1 VLARISPDR
10 LADILDVAEDGI
22 VTVDACHEIVL
33 FNRGAAKI
41 FGYEPAEVLG
51 RPLDLLLPQRYRP
64 DHARQVSEFARGPVA
79 SRPMG
84 ERRTIFGRRKDG
96 TEFPVEATI
105 SRLDAGGELFL
116 TAIVRD
122 AADRKKYEDA
132 LVRLNQELEERVKA
146 RTAELD
152 ERNLQ
157 LTQKTE
163 ENEMFVYSVSHDL
176 RSPLVNLEG
185 FSEELRIAVQD
196 LQTLLKDERI
206 PADLRGRADE
216 VCETGVRESV
226 GFVRTAVG
234 RLGRI
239 IDALLR
245 LSRAGRVVYQPQ
257 VLDVATIAR
266 RVVDAMRR
274 TAEDRKATVA
284 VGELPPAC
292 GDPVAVEQVFANLI
306 GNALNYLDPAR
317 SGKVE
322 VGALPDRESPAGVRT
337 YFVRD
342 NGIGIP
348 AAYQPKLFQ
357 ALQRLHPDK
366 APGEGIGLAI
376 VRRVLD
382 RLGGTIRVESVSG
395 TGTTFY
401 FTLPAS
407 PAGGRP

>member
-1 VLARISPDR
+1 MSIPSER
-10 LADILDVAEDGI
+10 LAEILDVAEDGI
-22 VTVDACHEIVL
+22 VTVDAAHRIVL
-33 FNRGAAKI
+33 FNRGAARI
-41 FGYEPAEVLG
+41 FGYDPAEVLG
-51 RPLDLLLPQRYRP
+51 QPLDVLLPERFRP
-64 DHARQVSEFARGPVA
+64 DHARQVDTFATGPVS

-105 SRLDAGGELFL
+105 SKLQAGGELFL

-122 AADRKKYEDA
+122 AADRKKYEEA
-132 LVRLNQELEERVKA
+132 LLRLNQDLEERVKI
-146 RTAELD
+146 RTVELA
-152 ERNLQ
+152 ERNVQ

-185 FSEELRIAVQD
+185 FSEELRLAAQDVQE
-196 LQTLLKDERI
+196 LLKDARI
-206 PADLRGRADE
+206 PDDLRRKADALF
-216 VCETGVRESV
+216 ETGVRESV

-257 VLDVATIAR
+257 SLDVTAIAR
-266 RVVDAMRR
+266 RVVDSMRR
-274 TAEDRKATVA
+274 TAEERKAEVTV
-284 VGELPPAC
+284 GDLPGAWC
-292 GDPVAVEQVFANLI
+292 DPVAVEQVFANLI
-306 GNALNYLDPAR
+306 GNALNYLEPVR
-317 SGKVE
+317 PGRVE
-322 VGALPDRESPAGVRT
+322 VGALPVAAGPVGART

-342 NGIGIP
+342 NGVGIP
-348 AAYQPKLFQ
+348 APYHGKLFQ

-376 VRRVLD
+376 VRRVLE
-382 RLGGTIRVESVSG
+382 RLGGAIRLESQAG
-395 TGTTFY
+395 IGTTFY
-401 FTLPAS
+401 FTLPTG
-407 PAGGRP
+407 PAGGKQ